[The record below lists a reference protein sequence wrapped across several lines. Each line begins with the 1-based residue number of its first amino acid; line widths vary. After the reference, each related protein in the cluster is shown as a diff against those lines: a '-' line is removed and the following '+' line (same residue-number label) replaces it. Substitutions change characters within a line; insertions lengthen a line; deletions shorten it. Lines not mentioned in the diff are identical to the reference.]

1 LVRNATIT
9 ASYLGVSKT
18 DLVSTVSLTISAIS
32 SSNTTLAIGQTATVT
47 VTLSAVTPQD
57 LTIVISQQ
65 TAGVVVIPAQI
76 VIPAGSTSGNFT
88 ISGGK
93 VGVSNVYGRLLNQ
106 GVRGVKITVT
116 N

>member
-1 LVRNATIT
+1 
-9 ASYLGVSKT
+9 
-18 DLVSTVSLTISAIS
+18 
-32 SSNTTLAIGQTATVT
+32 
-47 VTLSAVTPQD
+47 LSAVTPQD
-57 LTIVISQQ
+57 LTIVVSQQ

-76 VIPAGSTSGNFT
+76 VIPAGSNSGTFT

-93 VGVSNVYGRLLNQ
+93 VGVSYVYVKLLNQ

>member
-1 LVRNATIT
+1 VRNATIT
-9 ASYLGVSKT
+9 GTYRGLSKS
-18 DLVSTVSLTISAIS
+18 DLVSTVSLTISTVS

-47 VTLSAVTPQD
+47 VALNTATPQD
-57 LTIVISQQ
+57 VTIVISQQ
-65 TAGVVVIPAQI
+65 TTGVVVIPAQI
-76 VIPAGSTSGNFT
+76 VIPAGSASGNFT

-106 GVRGVKITVT
+106 GVKGVKITVT